1 MNLIDYEEKL
11 VRIKTINNNI
21 FEGVVTDYIYP
32 EDDENILEMIILDV
46 DGDGEKFIGFYEKD
60 IDSIEII
67 E

>member
-11 VRIKTINNNI
+11 VRIKTINNNV

-32 EDDENILEMIILDV
+32 EDDENNLEMIVLDV

-60 IDSIEII
+60 IASIEII

>member
-32 EDDENILEMIILDV
+32 EDDENNLEMIVLDV
-46 DGDGEKFIGFYEKD
+46 DGNGEKFIGFYEKG
-60 IDSIEII
+60 IESIEII